1 MVALSCVVL
10 PVCCSLLEGINVFG
24 REDDININA
33 RWRGVGWSQTDHF
46 ARVYT
51 YVFSVDQHTEH
62 ETSLTP
68 QQAEGEWKAAITVDS
83 KEFYTRNMTSNTDG
97 PLKLLPPPPPPPPP
111 QTPAKVSLIAHLP
124 PECRPKV
131 EPLLHLMV
139 NIDND
144 DCFDEKERE
153 NLRNSQ
159 TGNEIMNILA
169 SCREDRSKT
178 MASMKLLEE
187 SGDEENEKAHEMNL
201 LRFQTCLLRKSCP
214 GRMSRFENCWTKI
227 SRRMIREQRTY
238 AVSRFT
244 CQSERQALERCA
256 GSLVSRSV
264 REAMEDSALA
274 DVDDF

>member
-1 MVALSCVVL
+1 
-10 PVCCSLLEGINVFG
+10 
-24 REDDININA
+24 
-33 RWRGVGWSQTDHF
+33 
-46 ARVYT
+46 
-51 YVFSVDQHTEH
+51 
-62 ETSLTP
+62 
-68 QQAEGEWKAAITVDS
+68 
-83 KEFYTRNMTSNTDG
+83 MTSNADG

-111 QTPAKVSLIAHLP
+111 AQTPAKVSLIAHLP

-144 DCFDEKERE
+144 DCFDENERE
-153 NLRNSQ
+153 KLRNSNV
-159 TGNEIMNILA
+159 GNEIVSILA

-178 MASMKLLEE
+178 MASMKLIEE
-187 SGDEENEKAHEMNL
+187 SENEENEKAHEMNL

-214 GRMSRFENCWTKI
+214 GRMQKYENCWMEI
-227 SRRMIREQRTY
+227 SRRMIRDQRAY
-238 AVSRFT
+238 AVSRLT

-264 REAMEDSALA
+264 REAMEDSALV

>member
-1 MVALSCVVL
+1 
-10 PVCCSLLEGINVFG
+10 
-24 REDDININA
+24 
-33 RWRGVGWSQTDHF
+33 
-46 ARVYT
+46 
-51 YVFSVDQHTEH
+51 
-62 ETSLTP
+62 
-68 QQAEGEWKAAITVDS
+68 
-83 KEFYTRNMTSNTDG
+83 MTSNPDDG
-97 PLKLLPPPPPPPPP
+97 PLKLLPPPPPQ

-144 DCFDEKERE
+144 ACFDENERE
-153 NLRNSQ
+153 KLRNSHV
-159 TGNEIMNILA
+159 GNELVNILA
-169 SCREDRSKT
+169 ACREDRSKT
-178 MASMKLLEE
+178 MASMKLLEGE
-187 SGDEENEKAHEMNL
+187 SDDGENEKTHEMNL

-214 GRMSRFENCWTKI
+214 GRMKRFEQCWTEI
-227 SRRMIREQRTY
+227 SRRMIRDQRAY
-238 AVSRFT
+238 AVSRLT